1 MKDKE
6 KITTELK
13 SIIKNLK
20 IYNTIGGIAIGIVG
34 FKLIDSLM
42 TEDISSASISLAA
55 CLWAGVAYYAGNKSL
70 NKDVDRNLSEINE
83 TYDEYMD
90 SVDKKDKAN
99 DSEKEN
105 NGKILKRTIKH
116 REQL

>member
-13 SIIKNLK
+13 STSKDLK
-20 IYNTIGGIAIGIVG
+20 VYNTIGGIAIGVGG
-34 FKLIDSLM
+34 FKFIDSLM
-42 TEDISSASISLAA
+42 TEDISSASVSLALS
-55 CLWAGVAYYAGNKSL
+55 LWVGCAYYIINKSL
-70 NKDVDRNLSEINE
+70 NKDVDKSISEINNA
-83 TYDEYMD
+83 YDEYID
-90 SVDKKDKAN
+90 LNNQKKKTN
-99 DSEKEN
+99 DSEKVN

>member
-6 KITTELK
+6 KIMTELK
-13 SIIKNLK
+13 STIKNIK
-20 IYNTIGGIAIGIVG
+20 IYNTIGGITIGAIVVRIV
-34 FKLIDSLM
+34 DTM
-42 TEDISSASISLAA
+42 RAEDISSASVSLAA